1 LSRWGT
7 TVICAGDVPE
17 TLGVNKAFAA
27 TLLAKSVLSGKV
39 ENPGHQKD
47 RIASEQAPLRCTLFV
62 RLLDS

>member
-1 LSRWGT
+1 
-7 TVICAGDVPE
+7 VPE